1 VKQVALNAILVS
13 TFGLIGGANAQ
24 MSPAF
29 SSYKSC
35 PDRTMG
41 GVWCPSQLSKEGWK
55 LKYQSD
61 NPRDLADLYWRYEV
75 WAREQTVVLCAL
87 VGGRGGIRVNDCQVL
102 NEVDR

>member
-1 VKQVALNAILVS
+1 VALNAVLAG
-13 TFGLIGGANAQ
+13 TFGFVSGADAQ
-24 MSPAF
+24 VPPAF
-29 SSYKSC
+29 SSSKSC
-35 PDRTMG
+35 PDRTTG

-61 NPRDLADLYWRYEV
+61 SPRDLADAYWRYEV
-75 WAREQTVVLCAL
+75 WAREPVTVVCAL